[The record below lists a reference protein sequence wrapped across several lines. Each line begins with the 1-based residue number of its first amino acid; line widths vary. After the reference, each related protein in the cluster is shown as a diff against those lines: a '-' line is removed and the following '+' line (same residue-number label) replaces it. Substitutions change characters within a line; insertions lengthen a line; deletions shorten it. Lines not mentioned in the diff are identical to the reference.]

1 MPFGYKSLKGLTAF
15 FSFCAERWPMII
27 DLWLEELAVT
37 DEQYRYYW
45 SLLDKN
51 EQEKALG
58 FVQTI
63 HRRRYVASHGKLR
76 LILSEYLGLPP
87 EQISY
92 AEQVFGKPVVAIE
105 GLDHDVSF
113 NLAHSEN
120 KMLVAVGTDDRI
132 GVDIEVWNGR
142 VDCIA
147 IAAICFAESERY
159 FWNELPECGKDDYF
173 YRLWTRKESFV
184 KAVGVGLGID
194 VSKVV
199 SSSTGAGIFLSVP
212 EEYGPAG
219 AWALFELDFG
229 RGISAAL
236 TVPAHSYQGHEFKR
250 LTHAADNQ

>member
-1 MPFGYKSLKGLTAF
+1 
-15 FSFCAERWPMII
+15 MII

-37 DEQYRYYW
+37 DEQYRHYW

-51 EQEKALG
+51 EQDKALA
-58 FVQTI
+58 FVQAI

-76 LILSEYLGLPP
+76 LILSKYLALPA
-87 EQISY
+87 EKITY
-92 AEQVFGKPVVAIE
+92 AKQAFGKPVVAIE
-105 GLDHDVSF
+105 GLDYGVRF

-120 KMLVAVGTDDRI
+120 KMLAAVGADDRI
-132 GVDIEVWNGR
+132 GVDIEVWNGKI
-142 VDCIA
+142 DCIA

-159 FWNELPECGKDDYF
+159 FWHELPECGKDEYF

-199 SSSTGAGIFLSVP
+199 SSPAGAGRFLSVP
-212 EEYGPAG
+212 EAYGPAD
-219 AWALFELDFG
+219 AWALADLDLG

-236 TVPAHSYQGHEFKR
+236 TVPAHSYRGHAFKR
-250 LTHAADNQ
+250 LADAGGNQ